1 MEKKALTC
9 TDAWN
14 KCLKIIKDNLPN
26 DSAYDTWFKPCVAKD
41 IKGYMLTISVPS
53 PYFYEYLEA
62 NYIDLLSFA
71 LRAVL
76 GKNAELQYHVQVI
89 NKVSSVTYPTNPG
102 IHVKNPPVPFPNENT
117 TQLNPFIIPG
127 LQQMEIDPQLNPDK
141 TFSNFVESDCN
152 RFARSAGLAIAE
164 NPGKG
169 TFNPM
174 FVFGGSGLGKTHL
187 IQAIGLE
194 IKQKF
199 PEKIVLYITASLFQ
213 NQYVDAQ
220 IYRNKLIDF
229 LNFYQMIDVLII
241 DDIHEFAGR
250 EGTQNAFFQIFNHLH
265 QSGKQLILT
274 SDRSPVDLSGLT
286 ERLLTRFKWGLTAEL
301 QAPDFETR
309 KAILKKR
316 IYNDGIEMSD
326 EIVEYIASKVTTNIR
341 ELEGVFTS
349 LHAES
354 VFNTT
359 KSKKVIT
366 VEMAMNII
374 DRLVNSSKREIS
386 IDKIKRTVCDYFGLS
401 LDAIY
406 SKVRKREIVQ
416 ARQIAMF
423 FARNLTKHSLAQIG
437 AEVGGKDH
445 ATVLHSCKTV
455 EDLYETDK
463 TYKQHVIEIEK
474 RIKNSL

>member
-1 MEKKALTC
+1 MEKKSLNYTEV
-9 TDAWN
+9 WN
-14 KCLKIIKDNLPN
+14 KCLKIIKDNLSN
-26 DSAYDTWFKPCVAKD
+26 DLTYDTWFKPIVASELQ
-41 IKGYMLTISVPS
+41 GAMLTISVPS

-71 LRAVL
+71 LRTVL
-76 GKNAELQYHVQVI
+76 GKNAELQYNVQII
-89 NKVSSVTYPTNPG
+89 NKISTVTYPTNPG
-102 IHVKNPPVPFPNENT
+102 IHVKNPPIPFPNENT
-117 TQLNPFIIPG
+117 TQINPFIIPG

-152 RFARSAGLAIAE
+152 RLARSTGLAIAK

-169 TFNPM
+169 AFNPM

-194 IKQKF
+194 IKRKF

-220 IYRNKLIDF
+220 IYKNKLIDF

-265 QSGKQLILT
+265 QMGKQLILT
-274 SDRSPVDLSGLT
+274 SDRSPVDLSGLA

-354 VFNTT
+354 VYNTT

-366 VEMAMNII
+366 IEMAMNII

-386 IDKIKRTVCDYFGLS
+386 IEKIKRTVCDYFGLS

-416 ARQIAMF
+416 ARQIAMY
-423 FARNLTKHSLAQIG
+423 FARNMTKHSLVQIG
-437 AEVGGKDH
+437 SEIGGKDH

-463 TYKQHVIEIEK
+463 TYRQHIMEIEK